1 MVAYELAVFT
11 RERGGGG
18 GGGGGGDDCEQDQ
31 SPRVIEVYK
40 YLKNAKGDH
49 EMVGM

>member
-11 RERGGGG
+11 RER